1 VSVRDG
7 FYSAYGQ
14 KLVIERG
21 RAVFNG
27 PIDNPLLD
35 IVAMRPNLPVQAGVT
50 VTGTVLSP
58 SVRLTSRPDMSDA
71 ERLSWL
77 VLGVAPEGAQTGA
90 QTAALQAAAAS
101 LFGRNDGGL
110 AASLGLDVLTVRAA
124 GTGSVDPLAGALTPG
139 SFGAG
144 GVVPGQVGS
153 SPTVAASAA
162 SQNVVAIG
170 KRLSSKVV
178 VTYEQGL
185 RGIWNLLRIQYELT
199 DRLSVRAQTGSESAI
214 DLLWR
219 LSFD

>member
-1 VSVRDG
+1 
-7 FYSAYGQ
+7 
-14 KLVIERG
+14 
-21 RAVFNG
+21 
-27 PIDNPLLD
+27 
-35 IVAMRPNLPVQAGVT
+35 
-50 VTGTVLSP
+50 
-58 SVRLTSRPDMSDA
+58 MSDA

-90 QTAALQAAAAS
+90 QTAALQAAAAP
-101 LFGRNDGGL
+101 LFGSNDGGL
-110 AASLGLDVLTVRAA
+110 AAALGLDVLTVRAA
-124 GTGSVDPLAGALTPG
+124 GVIDPFAPSAVLGG
-139 SFGAG
+139 FGAG
-144 GVVPGQVGS
+144 GAAPGQVGAN
-153 SPTVAASAA
+153 PTVTPSLA